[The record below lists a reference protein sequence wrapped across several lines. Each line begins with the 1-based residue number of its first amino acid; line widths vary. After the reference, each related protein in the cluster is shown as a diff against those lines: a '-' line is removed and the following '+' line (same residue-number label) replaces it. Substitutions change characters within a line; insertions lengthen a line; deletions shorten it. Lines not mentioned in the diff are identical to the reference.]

1 MNDYNSLSEIL
12 YSNELDIKKF
22 ENLLSHNAQG
32 YKFFWLEAIINL
44 LPEKEDEIRFD
55 EIIDEMIWEA
65 WRIVT
70 YYHLRLGPMVNGS
83 AANYLERAIRT
94 LYNCAKDELSIKML
108 SKEQLKGLIR
118 KYNEQLREDKI
129 HLTDY
134 VPYRLI
140 SPFLDKL
147 GKDYVERKDYA

>member
-55 EIIDEMIWEA
+55 EIID
-65 WRIVT
+65 
-70 YYHLRLGPMVNGS
+70 
-83 AANYLERAIRT
+83 
-94 LYNCAKDELSIKML
+94 
-108 SKEQLKGLIR
+108 
-118 KYNEQLREDKI
+118 
-129 HLTDY
+129 
-134 VPYRLI
+134 
-140 SPFLDKL
+140 
-147 GKDYVERKDYA
+147 